1 MNIKLIV
8 AYLILI
14 ATLSGCS
21 NNDDASI
28 ENNQI
33 TDSAIAEQVND
44 EGVDYG
50 MGHYED
56 ENIEAAEEYYEEGR
70 GDLILEDDATN
81 EYVNSGENLFHIS
94 TFVEE
99 DDSDIKRYYVAQEIG
114 AGGMLPAGPPSMKY
128 RQGVSIVSEYDTE
141 VLVDSIIVNKGQSCN
156 LSARLPAYLNYGDK
170 IVGYTGCSLD
180 QLRSLVISTSFGNFE
195 FNPES

>member
-1 MNIKLIV
+1 
-8 AYLILI
+8 
-14 ATLSGCS
+14 
-21 NNDDASI
+21 
-28 ENNQI
+28 
-33 TDSAIAEQVND
+33 
-44 EGVDYG
+44 
-50 MGHYED
+50 MGHYEE

-70 GDLILEDDATN
+70 GDLILEDYATN
-81 EYVNSGENLFHIS
+81 ESVNSGENLLRIS
-94 TFVEE
+94 TFIEE

-180 QLRSLVISTSFGNFE
+180 QLRSLVISTNFGNFE
-195 FNPES
+195 FKPES